1 MLIKI
6 KEILIKNCETL
17 DDPMGSTGETN
28 RNAPV
33 VHPVLR
39 LKILFSDEELFDGRN
54 NMIPAFLLE
63 SRKVLFDSVI
73 GFVAL
78 KFLVGK
84 ITN

>member
-28 RNAPV
+28 RNVPV

-39 LKILFSDEELFDGRN
+39 LKLLFSDEELFDGRN
-54 NMIPAFLLE
+54 NMLPAFLFE
-63 SRKVLFDSVI
+63 EWNVLFDNVI
-73 GFVAL
+73 GFVAF
-78 KFLVGK
+78 KFLVDK